1 MSVKANPTRIGFF
14 VIGAIVLLV
23 GCLIVFGSG
32 RFFEK
37 TLSFVAFFEGSLSGL
52 SVGAPVTFR
61 GIPIGSVTDVKVQL
75 FPQGRTARIPV
86 YFDVVP
92 EKLEIMGEVTGTR
105 QERIKQLIDVG
116 MRAELVSQSLVTGQL
131 GIEISMQPGT
141 AVKLVGGDPSVDE
154 MPTVPSPI
162 QQLMGELQKIKLDQL
177 VESANALI
185 TQVATIVSAPEV
197 QELAP
202 EVASLIAEAR
212 TLLVDLDA
220 EIKPTVTSLRGA
232 TDAAKMMLDQGQDT
246 LAKIDAGLSPAI
258 ADVRQLVRELDAG
271 LPATLRRLD
280 ATLAAVE
287 ASVKP
292 ESAVMKDVRS
302 ALSQV
307 ANAARSLRKL
317 ADTLERDPSALI
329 RGK

>member
-32 RFFEK
+32 KFFEK
-37 TLSFVAFFEGSLSGL
+37 TMPFVAFFEGSLSGL

-75 FPQGRTARIPV
+75 FPKDMTARIPV
-86 YFDVVP
+86 YFDVVQ

-105 QERIKQLIDVG
+105 QERIKKLIDVG
-116 MRAELVSQSLVTGQL
+116 MRAQLVSQSLVTGQL

-141 AVKLVGGDPSVDE
+141 AVKLVGGDPSVVE

-162 QQLMGELQKIKLDQL
+162 QQLMGELQKVKLDQL

-202 EVASLIAEAR
+202 EVTSLIAQAR

-220 EIKPTVTSLRGA
+220 EIKPTGTSLRGA
-232 TDAAKMMLDQGQDT
+232 TDAAKMILDQGQDT

-258 ADVRQLVRELDAG
+258 ADVRQLVRELDTG

-280 ATLAAVE
+280 ATLAAVD

-292 ESAVMKDVRS
+292 EAAVMKDVRS
-302 ALSQV
+302 TLSQV

>member
-1 MSVKANPTRIGFF
+1 
-14 VIGAIVLLV
+14 V

-37 TLSFVAFFEGSLSGL
+37 TLPFVAFFEGSLSGL

-75 FPQGRTARIPV
+75 FPKDMTERIPV

-116 MRAELVSQSLVTGQL
+116 MRAQLVPQSLVTGQL

-141 AVKLVGGDPSVDE
+141 AVKLVGGDPSVVE

-280 ATLAAVE
+280 ATLAAVD

>member
-14 VIGAIVLLV
+14 VIGAIFLLV

-37 TLSFVAFFEGSLSGL
+37 TLAFVAFFEGSLSGL

-61 GIPIGSVTDVKVQL
+61 GVPIGSVTDVKVQL

>member
-1 MSVKANPTRIGFF
+1 MSIKANPTRIGFF

-32 RFFEK
+32 KFFEK
-37 TLSFVAFFEGSLSGL
+37 TMPFVAFFEGSLSGL
-52 SVGAPVTFR
+52 SVGTPVTFR
-61 GIPIGSVTDVKVQL
+61 GIPVGSVTDVKVQL
-75 FPQGRTARIPV
+75 FPKDLTTRIPV
-86 YFDVVP
+86 YFDVVQ
-92 EKLEIMGEVTGTR
+92 EDLEIMGEVTGTR
-105 QERIKQLIDVG
+105 QERIKKLIDVG
-116 MRAELVSQSLVTGQL
+116 MRAQLVSQSLVTGQL

-141 AVKLVGGDPSVDE
+141 AVKLVKGDPTVVE

-162 QQLMGELQKIKLDQL
+162 QQLMGELQKVKLDQL

-185 TQVATIVSAPEV
+185 SQVATIVSAPEV

-220 EIKPTVTSLRGA
+220 EIKPTGTSLRGA

-258 ADVRQLVRELDAG
+258 ADARQLVRELDTG

-280 ATLAAVE
+280 ATLAAVD

-292 ESAVMKDVRS
+292 DAAVMKDIRS
-302 ALSQV
+302 TLSQV